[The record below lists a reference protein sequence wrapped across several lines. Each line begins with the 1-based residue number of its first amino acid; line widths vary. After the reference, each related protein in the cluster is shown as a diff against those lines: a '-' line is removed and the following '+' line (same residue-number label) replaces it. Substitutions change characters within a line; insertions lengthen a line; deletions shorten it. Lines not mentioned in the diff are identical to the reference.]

1 MWYVWQLLCASEAR
15 IGGAAGP
22 NTRGN
27 MAISEA
33 FRSEPDENGRE
44 PVRFDQL
51 MFGALYPKVY
61 GRRDGYLVG
70 GSWDSRVEMLLSVGT
85 A

>member
-1 MWYVWQLLCASEAR
+1 MLYVWQLLCASEAR

-22 NTRGN
+22 NTRAN
-27 MAISEA
+27 VAVAEA
-33 FRSEPDENGRE
+33 FRSEPDEKGRE
-44 PVRFDQL
+44 PERFDQN

-61 GRRDGYLVG
+61 GRREGYLVG
-70 GSWDSRVEMLLSVGT
+70 GSWDGRVEMLLSVGM